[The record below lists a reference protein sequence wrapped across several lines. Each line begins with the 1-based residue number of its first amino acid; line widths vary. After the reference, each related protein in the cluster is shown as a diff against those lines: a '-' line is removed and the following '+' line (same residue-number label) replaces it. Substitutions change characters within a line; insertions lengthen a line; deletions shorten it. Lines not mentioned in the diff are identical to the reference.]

1 MYFCMD
7 VYNLCYEEQ
16 VLKELLYIINITQI
30 MVFMR
35 EVNDSISWVQAKNS
49 HFLLVGVYD
58 GYIYGLIRN

>member
-1 MYFCMD
+1 
-7 VYNLCYEEQ
+7 
-16 VLKELLYIINITQI
+16 